1 MTSLSSFAFS
11 GVQKKWV
18 GLVKEIRGGVV
29 GGSVPAGET
38 KPNTGYLK
46 AEMGGACMPN
56 GDMDQRL
63 ISLGAHF
70 NLTTQNTHSPLSAHS
85 QRRKKNYS
93 LKTDRAKTRTI
104 WLVGAE

>member
-1 MTSLSSFAFS
+1 MTRLSSSFAFS

-18 GLVKEIRGGVV
+18 GLVKEVEGGV
-29 GGSVPAGET
+29 GGGWGGVAGET
-38 KPNTGYLK
+38 KPDTGYLK

-70 NLTTQNTHSPLSAHS
+70 NLTTQNTHSPLSTHS
-85 QRRKKNYS
+85 YSPRRGKIS
-93 LKTDRAKTRTI
+93 LKTDNLAGSSRT
-104 WLVGAE
+104 

>member
-1 MTSLSSFAFS
+1 MGGTGEGDS
-11 GVQKKWV
+11 GW
-18 GLVKEIRGGVV
+18 GG

>member
-1 MTSLSSFAFS
+1 MGGTGEGDS
-11 GVQKKWV
+11 GW
-18 GLVKEIRGGVV
+18 GGVG

-70 NLTTQNTHSPLSAHS
+70 NLTTQNTHSPSSTHS
-85 QRRKKNYS
+85 YSQTKKKITV
-93 LKTDRAKTRTI
+93 LKQIVHKHRQSG
-104 WLVGAE
+104 W